1 MQKQIFS
8 VLFGIVVLCFGAK
21 AQEFSY
27 QTFSLSDEN
36 IKALSTEDKAI
47 APLLYVATSE
57 NGILYAGNA
66 SFGRCLPLIDKNEEF
81 AALKDGMLQ
90 CNDLGLK
97 VKDGVITA
105 AVTSTQNFTLDLK
118 QLHSM
123 TLIQQEAIYK
133 RPKPKKN
140 GARDALVSLRFH
152 CSKDTKTQELLQIM
166 YGEKFD
172 CKNAKAVFDKKAQD
186 SLQHYLEASLEEN
199 ATNKEKAI
207 EAMLQVEPFEN
218 YFKDSLHYFDSNLLV
233 FSRGDYFYTGGAHG
247 MYSQSGVVLSKNG
260 VVDLEKII
268 DFDNPQLKDVLWNAY
283 QQFLKEKETTGF
295 ADFATFTPSKSVLV
309 DYDGFVFVYQPYEL
323 VPYSYGIVELKI
335 PFAQMAEFGKFEDSP
350 LSHLFVQ

>member
-105 AVTSTQNFTLDLK
+105 AVT
-118 QLHSM
+118 
-123 TLIQQEAIYK
+123 
-133 RPKPKKN
+133 
-140 GARDALVSLRFH
+140 
-152 CSKDTKTQELLQIM
+152 
-166 YGEKFD
+166 
-172 CKNAKAVFDKKAQD
+172 
-186 SLQHYLEASLEEN
+186 
-199 ATNKEKAI
+199 
-207 EAMLQVEPFEN
+207 
-218 YFKDSLHYFDSNLLV
+218 
-233 FSRGDYFYTGGAHG
+233 
-247 MYSQSGVVLSKNG
+247 
-260 VVDLEKII
+260 
-268 DFDNPQLKDVLWNAY
+268 
-283 QQFLKEKETTGF
+283 
-295 ADFATFTPSKSVLV
+295 
-309 DYDGFVFVYQPYEL
+309 
-323 VPYSYGIVELKI
+323 
-335 PFAQMAEFGKFEDSP
+335 
-350 LSHLFVQ
+350 